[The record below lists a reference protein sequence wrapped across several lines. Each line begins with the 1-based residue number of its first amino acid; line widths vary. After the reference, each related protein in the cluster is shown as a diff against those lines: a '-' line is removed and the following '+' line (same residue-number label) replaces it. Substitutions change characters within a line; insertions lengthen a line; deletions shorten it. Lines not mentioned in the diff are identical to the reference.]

1 MRVSLS
7 RALTRRL
14 SLVAGVLALV
24 AALWPAAPAP
34 VRAGPPEAPVK
45 TETTKVERGAQTA
58 RQRRIR
64 ARRARARRARARRAR
79 SYRRMVRRWHRRA
92 PRSARRRWEES
103 DDRPLVLRPVGQ
115 RDEYELVPAED
126 GRFDAEDLALAE
138 QALAEDDG
146 SSHAVH
152 PRLLELVY
160 RAVQHFEVPWVVV
173 VSGYRPDRATSRHT
187 QGRAI
192 DMAMPGVSDRGL
204 ARYLT
209 RQGFV
214 GVGLYVGS
222 GFVHLDVR
230 ESSYFWIDRSAPGQR
245 GRRARIMR
253 RAGMRA
259 DVEARRRGEE
269 PVPDAH
275 PGTPETEDPD
285 ADADVDADGENG

>member
-7 RALTRRL
+7 RALPRRL
-14 SLVAGVLALV
+14 GLVAGVLALV
-24 AALWPAAPAP
+24 AALWPATPAP

-45 TETTKVERGAQTA
+45 TETTKVERGAQSA
-58 RQRRIR
+58 RQRRI
-64 ARRARARRARARRAR
+64 RARRAR

-92 PRSARRRWEES
+92 PLSARRRWEES

-115 RDEYELVPAED
+115 REQYELVPDEH
-126 GRFDAEDLALAE
+126 GRFDAEDLGLAE

-146 SSHAVH
+146 SSHPIH
-152 PRLLELVY
+152 PRLIELVY

-204 ARYLT
+204 ARFLT

-230 ESSYFWIDRSAPGQR
+230 DSSYFWIDRSAPGQR
-245 GRRARIMR
+245 GRRVRIMR

-269 PVPDAH
+269 AVADAH
-275 PGTPETEDPD
+275 PETPDAEDPD
-285 ADADVDADGENG
+285 ADADGDAEGDDG